1 MSGWKGKQQNNHVK
15 HFHIYTQLIQLVY
28 NKSMKNVTLLEMK
41 RNPELRKKLE
51 EETERIKR
59 KEPALNDYEA
69 EHEAYLMLEINEE
82 VIAIRDRDEE
92 KAPAQLN
99 KLFDEYKAQMDYYE
113 EVIAEII
120 YQDCWSDPEMI
131 PKGQQEWLDDALLPQ
146 YKEGLSAEGYR
157 DYERVYKDL
166 RDKNFLPVIKSQPE
180 PLWNQAATDCRD
192 RLRKVSSF
200 LSPKESWYRYQT
212 ERGLTCE
219 EWKER
224 EAKSR
229 NISVAELQAI
239 LDEELHQKN
248 QRDIRNRYGN

>member
-51 EETERIKR
+51 EETERLKR
-59 KEPALNDYEA
+59 NVPELTNYAA
-69 EHEAYLMLEINEE
+69 EHSAFLMLEIDEE
-82 VIAIRDRDEE
+82 VIAIRDREEE

-99 KLFDEYKAQMDYYE
+99 KLFDEYKEKMDYYE

-146 YKEGLSAEGYR
+146 YKEGLSEEGYR

-166 RDKNFLPVIKSQPE
+166 RDKNFLPVIQSQPE
-180 PLWNQAATDCRD
+180 PLWNEAATDCRD

-200 LSPKESWYRYQT
+200 LSPKEAWYRYQT

-224 EAKSR
+224 EAESR
-229 NISVAELQAI
+229 NITVEQLEKEMAAEKA
-239 LDEELHQKN
+239 
-248 QRDIRNRYGN
+248 QRIMDNFRKR